1 MILDIIVFLLIVF
14 AFYTGFTK
22 GIIHSV
28 MGFFA
33 MIMGFIIAMN
43 FSTFFSVWLNKQ
55 MDIPE
60 IIMPILSFIL
70 IVIMTILAFKFVA
83 YLSEK
88 VLKTI
93 KLNFLNK
100 FAGATL
106 WTIISILLSSVLL
119 FFISKTGLLSDNLT
133 SESHAYKHL
142 LSLGSPTIH
151 LFESF
156 IPYFKESFHMLNNTV
171 KDISNSQS

>member
-1 MILDIIVFLLIVF
+1 MIIDIIVFLIIIF
-14 AFYTGFTK
+14 AIYTGFTK

-33 MIMGFIIAMN
+33 IIMGFIIAMN
-43 FSTFFSVWLNKQ
+43 FSSFLSVWLSKQ

-70 IVIMTILAFKFVA
+70 IIIMTILAFKLVA

-106 WTIISILLSSVLL
+106 WTIISILLCSVLL
-119 FFISKTGLLSDNLT
+119 FFISKTGLLGPNITKD
-133 SESHAYKHL
+133 SHAYKHL
-142 LSLGSPTIH
+142 LSMGSPTIH

-156 IPYFKESFHMLNNTV
+156 IPYFKESFHLLNNSV
-171 KDISNSQS
+171 KELPNS